1 MYFKK
6 NLWQRIKFA
15 FKTLLS
21 DAPLEEMY
29 TTGYKAGVDEVINDY
44 RLLKEKLVPI
54 LTELATPPQK
64 LDDNFIT
71 YPDMSVRQLSFFN
84 VEHPVP
90 RFLHKSKPIVKSI
103 ICLQMILPTIYV
115 RNWTTVKNPL
125 WEEILAVK
133 ALAMT
138 LKDNTYHKQIGN
150 STNAY
155 NEEDEE

>member
-54 LTELATPPQK
+54 LKELTTPPQK

-71 YPDMSVRQLSFFN
+71 YPDMSVQQLSFFN

-90 RFLHKSKPIVKSI
+90 RFLHNDIDSPYPIE
-103 ICLQMILPTIYV
+103 
-115 RNWTTVKNPL
+115 RTTVERVIYIQRIKC
-125 WEEILAVK
+125 K
-133 ALAMT
+133 
-138 LKDNTYHKQIGN
+138 
-150 STNAY
+150 
-155 NEEDEE
+155 

>member
-21 DAPLEEMY
+21 DTPLEEMY

-90 RFLHKSKPIVKSI
+90 RFCI
-103 ICLQMILPTIYV
+103 
-115 RNWTTVKNPL
+115 
-125 WEEILAVK
+125 
-133 ALAMT
+133 MT
-138 LKDNTYHKQIGN
+138 LTALIQ
-150 STNAY
+150 
-155 NEEDEE
+155 

>member
-54 LTELATPPQK
+54 LNRA
-64 LDDNFIT
+64 
-71 YPDMSVRQLSFFN
+71 S
-84 VEHPVP
+84 H
-90 RFLHKSKPIVKSI
+90 
-103 ICLQMILPTIYV
+103 
-115 RNWTTVKNPL
+115 TTAKV
-125 WEEILAVK
+125 
-133 ALAMT
+133 
-138 LKDNTYHKQIGN
+138 G
-150 STNAY
+150 
-155 NEEDEE
+155 

>member
-21 DAPLEEMY
+21 DTPLEEMY

-54 LTELATPPQK
+54 LTELTTPPQK

-71 YPDMSVRQLSFFN
+71 YPDMSVQQLSFFN

-90 RFLHKSKPIVKSI
+90 RFLHNDIDSPYPIE
-103 ICLQMILPTIYV
+103 
-115 RNWTTVKNPL
+115 RTTVERVAYTANQVQVTAMSDPM
-125 WEEILAVK
+125 VK
-133 ALAMT
+133 
-138 LKDNTYHKQIGN
+138 
-150 STNAY
+150 
-155 NEEDEE
+155 